1 MNEAMKAFVERNEFT
16 ITSDDLNDASNVI
29 QLTTGRGRFTFERL
43 CPPQLASALRLVS
56 ETLPTDDLSGVLAYA
71 CGVSGLLKL
80 GTRIACSLDYSVPCN
95 LWVAMVGGSGLAK
108 TPVMQRL
115 LLEPAK
121 QIRFDLKDHHSRD
134 MQNWSESCKGL
145 KKDERPPAPL
155 PLFPQL
161 QDYTPERLAMQ
172 LEVHDAKGLGLLLIR
187 DELSA
192 LLLAV
197 DADERK
203 GRGTAGGQLLELFD
217 GTGSSSIRVGSDGK
231 GSSRSFE
238 RCHVSVYGN
247 IQPLKLK
254 ELING
259 KDHTGR
265 YARFLLNKLPAIPLT
280 LRDEDP
286 TPEQQAAYADAQ
298 AYLAEVAGALFR
310 LPPREYK
317 LSADARKRYNHWF
330 RQIQETALAP
340 TTHPVISAMLGKC
353 GAHALRLAGVLHIL
367 WYHDND
373 NSPAISLDLMQ
384 VAIEIVDQLTQETQ
398 LFHESPADTTLLFMR
413 HIHRLSEKYGE
424 CTYSLA
430 RDKGRSK
437 KNGGINKTA
446 TDFSKCVERLVAD
459 GYGEL
464 VTDAKNLTY
473 KAIKSMPV

>member
-1 MNEAMKAFVERNEFT
+1 MNEAMKEFVERYEFT
-16 ITSDDLNDASNVI
+16 ITSDDLDDASNVI
-29 QLTTGRGRFTFERL
+29 QLSTGRSRFTFDQL
-43 CPPQLASALRLVS
+43 CPPELASALELVS
-56 ETLPTDDLSGVLAYA
+56 ETLPTDDLSAVLAYA
-71 CGVSGLLKL
+71 CGVSGLLKI
-80 GTRIACSLDYSVPCN
+80 GTRIACSFDYSVPCN
-95 LWVAMVGGSGLAK
+95 LWVAMVGSSGLAK
-108 TPVMQRL
+108 TPIMQRL
-115 LLEPAK
+115 LLDPAN
-121 QIRFDLKDHHSRD
+121 QIRRDLKDHHSRE
-134 MQNWSESCKGL
+134 MQKWSESCKGV
-145 KKDERPPAPL
+145 KRDERQLAPL

-172 LEVHDAKGLGLLLIR
+172 LDAHDAKGLGLLLIR

-192 LLLAV
+192 MLLSV

-265 YARFLLNKLPAIPLT
+265 YARFLMNKLPAIPLA

-286 TPEQQAAYADAQ
+286 TPEQKAAYAAAQ
-298 AYLAEVAGALFR
+298 QHLAEVAGALFR
-310 LPPREYK
+310 LPPREYE
-317 LSADARKRYNHWF
+317 LSTDARKAYNRWF
-330 RQIQETALAP
+330 LQIQETALAP

-367 WYHDND
+367 WHYNQADQT
-373 NSPAISLDLMQ
+373 SVSEDLMRL
-384 VAIEIVDQLTQETQ
+384 AIDIVDQLTQETQ
-398 LFHESPADTTLLFMR
+398 LFHESPADSTLLFMR
-413 HIHRLSEKYGE
+413 HIHQLAKHHGD
-424 CTYSLA
+424 CTYALA

-437 KNGGINKTA
+437 KKGGKKTA
-446 TDFSKCVERLVAD
+446 ADFQNCVDRLVAD
-459 GYGEL
+459 GYGEK
-464 VTDAKNLTY
+464 VADAKNLTY
-473 KAIKSMPV
+473 RAIKPMPV